1 MLTDVDWKMQEFY
14 QFVFLAIF
22 PAGAKLGSP
31 GSRNSRNLSRGLIMK
46 ASGSA
51 VAAAAAAEAA
61 AEKAAAVAMVT
72 ATIAAT
78 ATLTT
83 TRSADCC
90 QPRAKLNFPLPQP
103 FNVVGEQP
111 AFASCAPYPTLILGD
126 TGGSCNTHGGV
137 REFGLLCVSSQD
149 GDDDE
154 HDAQDAHDARDGE
167 TRKGERG
174 EQRNV
179 ERTSGAAGDGVQ
191 TGQRSSG
198 LLFAVGCR

>member
-1 MLTDVDWKMQEFY
+1 
-14 QFVFLAIF
+14 
-22 PAGAKLGSP
+22 
-31 GSRNSRNLSRGLIMK
+31 MK

-51 VAAAAAAEAA
+51 VAAAAAAGAA
-61 AEKAAAVAMVT
+61 AEKAAAVAVAT
-72 ATIAAT
+72 ATAAAT

-90 QPRAKLNFPLPQP
+90 QPRAKVNFPLPQP

-154 HDAQDAHDARDGE
+154 HDAHKTHTTHVMEKRGKG
-167 TRKGERG
+167 KGENRG
-174 EQRNV
+174 MWK
-179 ERTSGAAGDGVQ
+179 GPA
-191 TGQRSSG
+191 GQRGTGSRLG
-198 LLFAVGCR
+198 RGAPVCYLR